1 MSTKLME
8 GRILSSKVEANSKE
22 ILMFKKKKAKLK
34 FWIEKYNWKKK
45 SLQKVNKM
53 LNKWKKE
60 SANMK

>member
-34 FWIEKYNWKKK
+34 FWIEKYN
-45 SLQKVNKM
+45 
-53 LNKWKKE
+53 
-60 SANMK
+60 